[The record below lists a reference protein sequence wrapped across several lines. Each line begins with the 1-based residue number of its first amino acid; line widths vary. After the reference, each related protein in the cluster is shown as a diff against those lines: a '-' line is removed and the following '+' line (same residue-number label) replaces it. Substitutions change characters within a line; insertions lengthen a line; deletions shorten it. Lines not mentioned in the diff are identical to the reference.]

1 MTFIA
6 EMESLKNT
14 NDLEKLSMRKIGL
27 FIEKKAE
34 EDPSIARNIL
44 KEKKSLE
51 ECYKYIKAE
60 ISKLARDNPV
70 IITTDEPVYE
80 MAIHYYDEDNIKIA
94 NPMQASDKKELKKV
108 KVDKKMNSTKPE
120 RAKTK
125 KDNIVDCQLNLFEV

>member
-1 MTFIA
+1 MTFNA

-14 NDLEKLSMRKIGL
+14 KDLEKLSMRKIGL
-27 FIEKKAE
+27 FLEKKAD

-94 NPMQASDKKELKKV
+94 NSMHTPEKKELKKV
-108 KVDKKMNSTKPE
+108 KVDKKLDSSKPE
-120 RAKTK
+120 RVKTK
-125 KDNIVDCQLNLFEV
+125 KDNIADCQLNLFEV